1 MSLFG
6 KKKEVEKKTVEIT
19 TIYFKEN
26 HTKSFSAP
34 SDGLKFSEQSLE
46 LQKWW
51 ERKNEIYLYPY
62 NRGILMLKRNEIV
75 LIDVHVEE
83 K

>member
-1 MSLFG
+1 MMSLFG
-6 KKKEVEKKTVEIT
+6 KKKEIEKKTVEIT
-19 TIYFKEN
+19 EIYFKDN
-26 HTKSFSAP
+26 LKRSFTAP

-51 ERKNEIYLYPY
+51 ERKNEIYFYPY

-75 LIDVHVEE
+75 FIEE